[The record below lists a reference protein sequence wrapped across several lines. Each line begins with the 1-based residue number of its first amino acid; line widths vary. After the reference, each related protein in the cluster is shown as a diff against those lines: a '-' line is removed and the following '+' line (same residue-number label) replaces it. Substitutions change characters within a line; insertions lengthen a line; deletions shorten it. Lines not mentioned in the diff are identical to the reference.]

1 MELNMKVVNW
11 FALALFI
18 PSLVWQGQVL
28 AAPTVQTVAIAATVN
43 INTATAAELAQAL
56 TGVGVK
62 RAEQIVALRE
72 QIGKF
77 TAVEQLL
84 EVKGIGPRFLEKNAS
99 KLTL

>member
-1 MELNMKVVNW
+1 MKVVNW

-18 PSLVWQGQVL
+18 PSLMWQSQVL
-28 AAPTVQTVAIAATVN
+28 AAPMVQAAAIAATVN